1 MNGVR
6 LSAMKSITDW
16 RISSM
21 SNVLVTYFSAG
32 GVTKRAAER
41 LAKAMDA
48 DLFEIK
54 PAVPYSGRDLDWTD
68 RKSRSSVEMKDPSSR
83 PEIAQTLTEPG
94 RYDTVFIGFP
104 IWWYT
109 APTIIKTFLESC
121 DLSGKTLIPF
131 ATSGGSGMGNIK
143 AELSKV
149 CPDASWKD
157 GRLLNR
163 VSDDEIK
170 AWAMSISDM

>member
-68 RKSRSSVEMKDPSSR
+68 RKSRSS
-83 PEIAQTLTEPG
+83 G
-94 RYDTVFIGFP
+94 
-104 IWWYT
+104 
-109 APTIIKTFLESC
+109 
-121 DLSGKTLIPF
+121 
-131 ATSGGSGMGNIK
+131 
-143 AELSKV
+143 
-149 CPDASWKD
+149 
-157 GRLLNR
+157 
-163 VSDDEIK
+163 
-170 AWAMSISDM
+170 